1 MLVVTDVAVV
11 LGTVVV
17 VVVVASPAVIINL
30 PYRAYVDPGSQGIGH
45 LGPLVYVPQFDPAY
59 Y

>member
-17 VVVVASPAVIINL
+17 VVVVAAPAVIINL
-30 PYRAYVDPGSQGIGH
+30 PYRAYVDPGSH
-45 LGPLVYVPQFDPAY
+45 KV
-59 Y
+59 